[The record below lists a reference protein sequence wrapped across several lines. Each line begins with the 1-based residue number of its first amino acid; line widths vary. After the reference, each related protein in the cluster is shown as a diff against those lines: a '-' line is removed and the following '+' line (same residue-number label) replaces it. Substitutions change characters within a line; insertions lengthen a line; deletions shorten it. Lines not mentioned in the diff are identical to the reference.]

1 MSCLKGVM
9 EEFKRGRITSVDRVK
24 ENYKMMIRNSRSRS
38 NGKLLSLLELKR
50 HAEGAIRIKQEL
62 HL

>member
-9 EEFKRGRITSVDRVK
+9 EEFKGLTSMDRVK
-24 ENYKMMIRNSRSRS
+24 ENYKTMVRNSGSSS
-38 NGKLLSLLELKR
+38 NGKLSLLLELMR

-62 HL
+62 YL